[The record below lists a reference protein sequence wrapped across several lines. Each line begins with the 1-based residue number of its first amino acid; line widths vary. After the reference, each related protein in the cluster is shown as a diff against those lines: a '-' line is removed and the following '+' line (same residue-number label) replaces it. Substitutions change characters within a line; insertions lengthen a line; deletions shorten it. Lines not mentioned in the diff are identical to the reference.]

1 LSRRLAGILALLGF
15 AILIVPGFF
24 APEFLPS
31 GDMSLRLA
39 PPSEMPPFGADR
51 SGRPLSAYLT
61 QGSKIV
67 AIPSLFAGLIV
78 MAFAVLGGLL
88 ACTDSKR
95 LSVVIQGVGEVLG
108 ALPRLVVILVV
119 ARLVPRDQRSLV
131 PIAVTWALLSAP
143 GAMDE
148 AASVAGRLGGARFVE
163 ALRAHGFSKTRVFL
177 YHVVFLNLRPVVVRQ
192 ALEVF
197 AQVVFLEI
205 ALSYLT
211 SAAYLESFTHPDS
224 SHSWAEI
231 LFLGYQSLPPV
242 GIESMHA
249 LALGMGLIGLVLA
262 SSAAAVWAVRA
273 R

>member
-1 LSRRLAGILALLGF
+1 MSRKLSGALALLGF
-15 AILIVPGFF
+15 IVLVAPGFF
-24 APEFLPS
+24 APEFLPA

-51 SGRPLSAYLT
+51 SGRPLLAYVM
-61 QGSKIV
+61 QGSSVV
-67 AIPSLFAGLIV
+67 ALPSLLAGILVMGFAI
-78 MAFAVLGGLL
+78 LGGLL

-95 LSVVIQGVGEVLG
+95 LSVLIQGLGEVLG
-108 ALPRLVVILVV
+108 ALPRLVVVLVV

-131 PIAVTWALLSAP
+131 PIAVTWAFLSAP

-163 ALRAHGFSKTRVFL
+163 ALRAHGFSKARVFL

-211 SAAYLESFTHPDS
+211 SAAYLEAFTHADS

-242 GIESMHA
+242 GIESIHA
-249 LALGMGLIGLVLA
+249 LVLGMGLIGVVLGT
-262 SSAAAVWAVRA
+262 SAAAIWAVRA

>member
-1 LSRRLAGILALLGF
+1 MSRRLAGIIAILGF

-24 APEFLPS
+24 APEFPPS
-31 GDMSLRLA
+31 ADMSLRYA
-39 PPSEMPPFGADR
+39 SPSDLPPFGADR
-51 SGRPLSAYLT
+51 SGRPLLVYLT
-61 QGSKIV
+61 QGSQIV
-67 AIPSLFAGLIV
+67 AIPSLLAGLIV
-78 MAFAVLGGLL
+78 MGFAVLGGLL

-95 LSVVIQGVGEVLG
+95 LSVVIQGVGEILG
-108 ALPRLVVILVV
+108 ALPRLVVVLVV
-119 ARLVPRDQRSLV
+119 ARLVPDDQRSLV

-211 SAAYLESFTHPDS
+211 SAAYLESFTHADS

-242 GIESMHA
+242 GIETTHA
-249 LALGMGLIGLVLA
+249 LALGMGLIGVVLGA
-262 SSAAAVWAVRA
+262 SAAAVWAVRA